1 MFLAFGAEIPN
12 LIPLMP
18 TLTIFYILPAGVF
31 LTMAFLW
38 YVGDRLPRLFAVLP
52 VLACYVATAV
62 LLFVG
67 GMCHRVAHVKLSGL
81 EMDLV
86 ERNGLPRA
94 ISLGGAAQDER
105 AESGIEIPGLPADAL
120 RIGLVG
126 DQLKIVPGPGFQRGI
141 LVRSGGKLVPLEAGE
156 VPRLVPLT
164 NGDTIGVPAEEGGDV
179 IVQWRLGKS
188 RMELDVTAQ
197 PRWIGSAGNGTAKLP
212 GMAPQV
218 LGLRAEA
225 GALVLMKG
233 AGWSNDLGV
242 LVNGRRM
249 SFGDTAEFSTPY
261 RSGLTTLS
269 LVKAEPLAGTITF
282 KESSPPMR
290 SSASLLWKSLLEQ
303 PVAFPFE
310 MEADRAY
317 LVGGTL
323 EDDVFVKGLPAG
335 AMVLTLAGQGRLT
348 LELSKHGLESQ
359 NEGLLVGV
367 YPQTGDT
374 GKAIVVGDASVPY
387 AGSFHVIGPVESP
400 ATPAAVVAEAEAS
413 EGDIDVTTAAA
424 TSPTRW
430 RCVWQPA
437 IQTRWQLPNRNI
449 SLPLADVPVELFT
462 RRTWLQ
468 RVFPLNQMSA
478 RESSLRSVIAYT
490 PNHPA
495 WVNGASLLQLDPGL
509 VVTREGKP
517 LKVESGEIGVL
528 GKNAKFEILQVLAD
542 TQGDRL
548 SSSLGHP
555 LHPATITDQ
564 QRVTVRRRF
573 ATVRL
578 VMEERGKKEVPVLK
592 VEFEK
597 PQVRSILMT
606 EVKKDIDALKESEHP
621 KVGLFSTISGYF
633 SEAKRLWDGV
643 EGVSFGLNDRS
654 GLSERSHLVTFPYLS
669 RSFDEAN
676 ADVDMLRSEF
686 VAQDDFKRQTLR
698 YGDAFEIGGSNRLQ
712 LRVTKETIPGWRIFW
727 VIVAGLIAT
736 VVVRLNAVSFWWM
749 ALQFGVSALT
759 CSRVLFG
766 QAVLVN
772 PPFNTE
778 VVFTGMIALLA
789 APIFLGLGMFLLKG
803 MLPGRIEQRLQR
815 FELRMTYRWLGIAAL
830 TFLAARVV
838 LLGGFGA
845 KEAISLGGFRV
856 ALSVFFVPAYLVLFA
871 QSCHLL
877 WKEKELAGGLS
888 PRVITR
894 FTLITLWLF
903 GCQSVTA
910 LMTSDLG
917 MFLYFVPMALVLAAV
932 GLCALWDGIVRSL
945 RVSKEELKRDK
956 PWFASVGGAAL
967 TMPLLMMTL
976 VFVAPKALISTWPGL
991 LDEMASDEELV
1002 TDSTLLRVLNF
1013 ADEDYLINLGTDTAE
1028 RIAQDHAIM
1037 ASYAHRGLFGEGYLQ
1052 VDVLAA
1058 KAVTSLN
1065 DNVSAVF
1072 IFAQFGVVGA
1082 LAVIVAYLAIML
1094 AALGAR
1100 ERINSLTS
1108 WLALMAGMSFALVS
1122 LYMMAANYGLLPFTG
1137 RNMYLLG
1144 LNSWSDI
1151 AESFA
1156 LIFLIMLGIARA
1168 EFRASTTFKP
1178 AAKLTDII
1186 EGSDAL

>member
-1 MFLAFGAEIPN
+1 
-12 LIPLMP
+12 MP
-18 TLTIFYILPAGVF
+18 TFTIFYLVPAGVF
-31 LTMAFLW
+31 LAMAFLW
-38 YVGDRLPRLFAVLP
+38 YVGGKLPRFFAVLP
-52 VLACYVATAV
+52 VLACYAATAS
-62 LLFVG
+62 LLFLG

-86 ERNGLPRA
+86 ERNGDPRP
-94 ISLGGAAQDER
+94 ISLGGAAAGDR
-105 AESGIEIPGLPADAL
+105 AESGIEIPGLPPDAL

-126 DQLKIVPGPGFQRGI
+126 NQLKIAPGPGYQRGI
-141 LVRSGGKLVPLEAGE
+141 LVRSDGKLVPLEAGG
-156 VPRLVPLT
+156 VPRLVPLV
-164 NGDTIGVPAEEGGDV
+164 NGDAISVPADEGGDV
-179 IVQWRLGKS
+179 IVQWRLGKA
-188 RMELDVTAQ
+188 RMELDVTAK
-197 PRWIGSAGNGTAKLP
+197 PRWIGGDGTGTARLP
-212 GMAPQV
+212 GMAAQM
-218 LGLRAEA
+218 LSLHTEA
-225 GALVLMKG
+225 GALVLTKG
-233 AGWSNDLGV
+233 AGWSQDLGV
-242 LVNGRRM
+242 LVNGRRL
-249 SFGDTAEFSTPY
+249 SFNAQNEIRAAY
-261 RSGLTTLS
+261 RPGLTTLA
-269 LVKAEPLAGTITF
+269 LAKAEPLAGTLTF
-282 KESSPPMR
+282 EESSPPMR
-290 SSASLLWKSLLEQ
+290 TTASLRWKSLLEQ

-317 LVGGTL
+317 HVGGTL

-335 AMVLTLAGQGRLT
+335 AMTLTITAEGSLTLA
-348 LELSKHGLESQ
+348 LSKNGLEARK
-359 NEGLLVGV
+359 EGELAGV
-367 YPQTGDT
+367 YPQSGDKV
-374 GKAIVVGDASVPY
+374 KAITVGDAGVPY
-387 AGSFHVIGPVESP
+387 AGSFHVLGPVEVP
-400 ATPAAVVAEAEAS
+400 AMPVASAAEAEAS
-413 EGDIDVTTAAA
+413 EGDIDVSAA
-424 TSPTRW
+424 TVAPPTRW
-430 RCVWQPA
+430 RCAWQPA
-437 IQTRWQLPNRNI
+437 IQTRWQLPNRTI

-462 RRTWLQ
+462 RRTWIQ
-468 RVFPLNQMSA
+468 RVFPLNQISA

-517 LKVESGEIGVL
+517 VTIESSEIGML
-528 GKNAKFEILQVLAD
+528 GKSAKFEILQVLAD

-573 ATVRL
+573 AAVRV
-578 VMEERGKKEVPVLK
+578 VMEERGKKEVPVLR

-597 PQVRSILMT
+597 PQIRSVSMSD
-606 EVKKDIDALKESEHP
+606 VKEELAARDEE
-621 KVGLFSTISGYF
+621 GL
-633 SEAKRLWDGV
+633 
-643 EGVSFGLNDRS
+643 EGVRFGLNDRT
-654 GLSERSHLVTFPYLS
+654 GFSELPHQVTFPLLS
-669 RSFDEAN
+669 QSFDEAN
-676 ADVDMLRSEF
+676 ADMEMNWGDF
-686 VAQDDFKRQTLR
+686 TAQDDFKRQTLE
-698 YGDAFEIGGSNRLQ
+698 YGEPFKIGGANRL
-712 LRVTKETIPGWRIFW
+712 LLTLTKETIPTSRIFW
-727 VIVAGLIAT
+727 VVVAGIIA
-736 VVVRLNAVSFWWM
+736 VVVAWVNGGSFWWM

-759 CSRVLFG
+759 CHRVLFG
-766 QAVLVN
+766 QAALVN
-772 PPFNTE
+772 PPFNPE
-778 VVFTGMIALLA
+778 VVNTGMIALMV
-789 APIFLGLGMFLLKG
+789 APVFLGLGMFLLKG
-803 MLPGRIEQRLQR
+803 LLPGRIEQRLQR
-815 FELRMTYRWLGIAAL
+815 FEVRMTYRWLGIAAL
-830 TFLAARVV
+830 GFLVARVM
-838 LLGGFGA
+838 LLGGLGA

-856 ALSVFFVPAYLVLFA
+856 ALSVLFVPAYLVLFA
-871 QSCHLL
+871 QSCHIL
-877 WKEKELAGGLS
+877 WKEKELAGGLP
-888 PRVITR
+888 PRVVTR

-945 RVSKEELKRDK
+945 RVSKETLKRDK
-956 PWFASVGGAAL
+956 PWLASIGGAAL
-967 TMPLLMMTL
+967 TLPLLMMTL
-976 VFVAPKALISTWPGL
+976 VFIAPKALISTWPGL

-1058 KAVTSLN
+1058 KAVTALN

-1082 LAVIVAYLAIML
+1082 LAVIVAYIAIML

-1144 LNSWSDI
+1144 LNSWSDV

-1156 LIFLIMLGIARA
+1156 LIFLIMLGIARSN
-1168 EFRASTTFKP
+1168 FRAAPSKP
-1178 AAKLTDII
+1178 ASAVLADII
-1186 EGSDAL
+1186 EGNDLEGKKM